1 MKLNLTANKSSDPFS
16 CNPPQST
23 RNEGMKIREMKLQTK
38 YKQMIQKHQ
47 TLKKFTHSPIAQI
60 DIDES
65 DDTRLIDNYGE
76 VKTGRDLVLS
86 RKNEESGEIVKKQ
99 YEFLT
104 ARNLIKKP
112 THQSKIP
119 LKHSI
124 NQPINPP
131 PSIPH

>member
-16 CNPPQST
+16 YNQPQST
-23 RNEGMKIREMKLQTK
+23 RTEGMKIREMKLQTK
-38 YKQMIQKHQ
+38 YKQMIQKHH
-47 TLKKFTHSPIAQI
+47 TLKKFTHSPVTQI
-60 DIDES
+60 DIEES
-65 DDTRLIDNYGE
+65 DDTGLIDNYGE
-76 VKTGRDLVLS
+76 VKTGRDVVLS

-104 ARNLIKKP
+104 ARNLLKKP
-112 THQSKIP
+112 THQPKTP

-124 NQPINPP
+124 NRPINPP